1 MDIIESEIRQIFAS
15 IVWNHK
21 IHEKHSDINSFW
33 FNILEFC
40 KILSSVITTSG
51 LLTCF
56 FVDEVAL
63 KIITTVFSAICLF
76 INTFYKTYNLRE
88 SRDSHKLSAL
98 EFLQLKNETICILS
112 DIKLKKIELDEAT
125 KKRNE
130 ILLKYHDICK
140 KSLSTCN
147 RAVKKATKAL
157 KIQKDNTFS
166 NDEIDSYLPIELRKE
181 NK

>member
-1 MDIIESEIRQIFAS
+1 MNIIESEIRQIFAS

-33 FNILEFC
+33 FTVLDIC
-40 KILSSVITTSG
+40 KILSSAITTSG

-56 FVDEVAL
+56 FIDEVAL

-76 INTFYKTYNLRE
+76 INTFYKTYNLKE

-98 EFLQLKNETICILS
+98 EFLQLKNETICVLS
-112 DIKLKKIELDEAT
+112 DIKLNKIELDEAT
-125 KKRNE
+125 KKRDE
-130 ILLKYHDICK
+130 ILLKYHNICK
-140 KSLSTCN
+140 KSLSTCD
-147 RAVKKATKAL
+147 RAVKKASKAL

-166 NDEIDSYLPIELRKE
+166 DEEIDSYLPVELRKG
-181 NK
+181 K

>member
-56 FVDEVAL
+56 FIDEVAL

-147 RAVKKATKAL
+147 RAVKKASKAL

>member
-1 MDIIESEIRQIFAS
+1 MNIIESEIRQIFAS

-33 FNILEFC
+33 FNVLEFC
-40 KILSSVITTSG
+40 KILSSAITTSG

-56 FVDEVAL
+56 FIDEVAL

-76 INTFYKTYNLRE
+76 INTFYKTYNLKE

-98 EFLQLKNETICILS
+98 EFLQLKNETICVLS
-112 DIKLKKIELDEAT
+112 DIKLNKIELDEAT
-125 KKRNE
+125 KKRDE
-130 ILLKYHDICK
+130 ILLKYHNICK
-140 KSLSTCN
+140 KRLSTCD
-147 RAVKKATKAL
+147 RAVKKASKAL

-166 NDEIDSYLPIELRKE
+166 DEEIDSYLPVELRKG
-181 NK
+181 K

>member
-63 KIITTVFSAICLF
+63 KIITTVFSAKCLF

-147 RAVKKATKAL
+147 RAVKKASKAL